1 MEQDIERILI
11 PADDIRRRVGEMG
24 DELARRFADRTPLVV
39 AIMKGCVLFLADLLR
54 ELPIPLDLEFVYCRS
69 YRGTDAGVLDFA
81 HRATLPDEVRGRHVL
96 VVDDIFDT
104 GRTLSRVRAEL
115 TRLGAADVTTAVL
128 LAKRG
133 AAAREA
139 APPDLVG
146 FTIENLFVVGYGLD
160 YNGRYRNLPCIG
172 VLRREV
178 IEGTSSGDGLPV

>member
-1 MEQDIERILI
+1 MDQDVERIVI
-11 PADDIRRRVGEMG
+11 DADEIRQRVREMG
-24 DELARRFADRTPLVV
+24 DELAQRFAGRTPLVV

-69 YRGTDAGVLDFA
+69 YRGAEAGVLDFS

-96 VVDDIFDT
+96 VIDDIFDT
-104 GRTLSRVRAEL
+104 GRTLARVRAEL
-115 TRLGAADVTTAVL
+115 VRLGAAEVTTAVL

-133 AAAREA
+133 AAPPQSHR
-139 APPDLVG
+139 PDLVG

-178 IEGTSSGDGLPV
+178 IEGTGSGDGSPG